1 MKIKDFFKRH
11 QLLLCFCF
19 FLFSFSLFL
28 MIFLKMDIDYYWH
41 FKAGEYMVEHST
53 ILTHDIFSW
62 SVIGKSWMS
71 HEWLFEVLIYLL
83 FTVFH
88 SYHLFIYV
96 FGICVV
102 LLFFLFWVQRKEYLK
117 NIPFALFWTS
127 FYMLIFIGLSGRPH
141 LLSYLLLAITLY
153 LLFYYFYHPDSKR
166 IYFLPLI
173 SLIWVNVHGGSSNLV
188 YLFCFLFLLVG
199 LVQFSFSKIEAKR
212 LSRKQIL
219 TYLVVGLLSIFV
231 LVINP
236 HGLKM
241 LLYPYQNMADT
252 LMLSSISE
260 WQPSNLNIPTH
271 YIYYF
276 FSLVVLI
283 IMIFS
288 KKKIRLL
295 DAVIYL
301 VFLYLGLKSIRFW
314 FFSYLAYT
322 FFIFYYIPKR
332 KLDSHT
338 CLLLVL
344 CSCLFLFIFGS
355 SFSYSKVISKKTLQD
370 DCIEVLK
377 EEKPK
382 RLFNYYDYGAYLIYQ
397 DIPVFVDG
405 RADLYSKYNY
415 PDYLTISRLD
425 YGYSS
430 LIDKYQFDYFVIPR
444 KSGLSTY
451 LKDSDSY
458 QLLYQDKKT
467 VIFKTK

>member
-1 MKIKDFFKRH
+1 
-11 QLLLCFCF
+11 
-19 FLFSFSLFL
+19 
-28 MIFLKMDIDYYWH
+28 MDIDYFWH

-153 LLFYYFYHPDSKR
+153 LLFYYFYYPDSKR

-236 HGLKM
+236 HGVKM

-283 IMIFS
+283 IMMAVNV
-288 KKKIRLL
+288 LL
-295 DAVIYL
+295 WIYN
-301 VFLYLGLKSIRFW
+301 V
-314 FFSYLAYT
+314 T
-322 FFIFYYIPKR
+322 
-332 KLDSHT
+332 
-338 CLLLVL
+338 
-344 CSCLFLFIFGS
+344 
-355 SFSYSKVISKKTLQD
+355 YSKV
-370 DCIEVLK
+370 
-377 EEKPK
+377 
-382 RLFNYYDYGAYLIYQ
+382 YQ
-397 DIPVFVDG
+397 SIVKNMSYSVITDNSFFGGFTDKMVFDAG
-405 RADLYSKYNY
+405 
-415 PDYLTISRLD
+415 
-425 YGYSS
+425 GHGE
-430 LIDKYQFDYFVIPR
+430 QFVM
-444 KSGLSTY
+444 
-451 LKDSDSY
+451 SDNVGCPAG
-458 QLLYQDKKT
+458 K
-467 VIFKTK
+467 